1 MIITYFC
8 TDNKKSQQVMRKIV
22 YPVLCFV
29 ALALLVGCEKT
40 VPQPDDSNETVEQ
53 TVDIEKLFNL
63 WRSAGQDEVVKD
75 ADGSLRSL
83 DYLVSVGDV
92 SFPMSFYYSFRSD
105 DLCRYAVSYV
115 KGQYYY
121 FKTDTDRVTGKKLY
135 VTVSNDKRSISTNV
149 LLGDGEN
156 YEVYSCTDSD
166 VALLW
171 VTGRKDAK
179 GEKIL
184 LRNRLDNLYQANR
197 QFEKLAVSREDPGFR
212 TVVDNYLDALV
223 RYDEERSGETWSE
236 EMIQAMRQL
245 YAEAFDKLF

>member
-8 TDNKKSQQVMRKIV
+8 TDNNKSQQVIRKIV

-29 ALALLVGCEKT
+29 ALAFLTGCEET
-40 VPQPDDSNETVEQ
+40 IPQPEDHSQTVEQ

-75 ADGSLRSL
+75 TDGSLRSP
-83 DYLVSVGDV
+83 DFFPSDGEIY
-92 SFPMSFYYSFRSD
+92 FPMSFYYSFRPD
-105 DLCRYAVSYV
+105 DLWRYAVSYV

-135 VTVSNDKRSISTNV
+135 VTVLDDQRSISTNM
-149 LLGDGEN
+149 LGDGEN
-156 YEVYSCTDSD
+156 FELYSCTDND
-166 VALLW
+166 VVLLQA
-171 VTGRKDAK
+171 TGRKDAYGK
-179 GEKIL
+179 NVL
-184 LRNRLDNLYQANR
+184 NRCKLEPLYQASR

-223 RYDEERSGETWSE
+223 RNDVERSGGTWPDE
-236 EMIQAMRQL
+236 IIEGMRQL
-245 YAEAFDKLF
+245 YAEAFDELF